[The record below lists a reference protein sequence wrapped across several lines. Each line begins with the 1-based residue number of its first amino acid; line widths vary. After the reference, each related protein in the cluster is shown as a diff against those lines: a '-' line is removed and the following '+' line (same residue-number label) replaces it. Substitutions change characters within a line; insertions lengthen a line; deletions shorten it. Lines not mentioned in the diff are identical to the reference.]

1 MREQV
6 VRVCTFWVYQFSKQR
21 CASAPEESF
30 RSAISNVGKS
40 FILESTC
47 LLQIMCMFV
56 YTYRKK
62 IHDWRWRRITFLYP
76 ITLLYPILLRTQQ
89 EIHPIST
96 TCSQQHIFNQKSS
109 PINLPHW
116 QNLGSSL
123 DGSCCLHSVSPHDS
137 AEISLV
143 RCVLRNAFKFAKS
156 FVSIWTTPRRGV
168 ELSTAG
174 KEDDGAHG
182 AQVEAQGKIGTFKER
197 KIDSISLHEV
207 LAEFNFFSY
216 ISCYS
221 EKLKGLST
229 SDSTSILSTP
239 IRWGRLGSTIVDKFW
254 PIRRVRP
261 SWKPEN

>member
-1 MREQV
+1 MTHDITFQRYITHAHTWNAEYAQTRKREILSGENA
-6 VRVCTFWVYQFSKQR
+6 RTGGTSMHLWYFISSKQR

-30 RSAISNVGKS
+30 RSAISNVGKL
-40 FILESTC
+40 FILESTD

-56 YTYRKK
+56 YIYRMK
-62 IHDWRWRRITFLYP
+62 IYDWRWRRITFLYP
-76 ITLLYPILLRTQQ
+76 ILLLTQQ

-137 AEISLV
+137 AEISPV

-182 AQVEAQGKIGTFKER
+182 AQVEAQGKIGTFPTNW
-197 KIDSISLHEV
+197 SL
-207 LAEFNFFSY
+207 
-216 ISCYS
+216 
-221 EKLKGLST
+221 
-229 SDSTSILSTP
+229 
-239 IRWGRLGSTIVDKFW
+239 TIE
-254 PIRRVRP
+254 PQ
-261 SWKPEN
+261 